1 MDKAGLLQLPGRPEE
16 QDWLRERLEVLTAR
30 EGIALDAAIQRHPAQ
45 DSTEVV
51 SLLASLDE
59 YEVLGGIQSYEDLG
73 LYYLEETNARLLAL
87 RDYIDLDKLGRQYEA
102 QHPGRFAGGCYVVY
116 PRKGVTG
123 FYDGVNLPG
132 PDYSWSLRLKLAS
145 SAVPEGVWLRLPD
158 YSAMTDRPDE
168 VALALDELKTRSL
181 ENCMLLDV
189 RCSLPELGNLMEQ
202 YDSALEL
209 VNDGSD
215 LGYVL
220 DEQGQGMP
228 HFMERFAAAL
238 EFEHCRDLRL
248 ALDISQNL
256 HCYEWVPRDGLKD
269 FGRRKL
275 LEAGVSEELLDS
287 GCIDLEGYGADLL
300 EEAGYVLTAD
310 ESAYITRNNLEFL
323 RDWSAPEEAGLS
335 MEQQ

>member
-132 PDYSWSLRLKLAS
+132 PDYNDIMD
-145 SAVPEGVWLRLPD
+145 V
-158 YSAMTDRPDE
+158 RPGE
-168 VALALDELKTRSL
+168 IRLALDALGVQTIRECTLL
-181 ENCMLLDV
+181 EA
-189 RCSLPELGNLMEQ
+189 RCSLPGITGLEDAYRGRLEDLIYDGQNLGFILQEQ
-202 YDSALEL
+202 
-209 VNDGSD
+209 N
-215 LGYVL
+215 
-220 DEQGQGMP
+220 QGQKGFLQAYLWILEYEHCATLP
-228 HFMERFAAAL
+228 AAL
-238 EFEHCRDLRL
+238 DLAQNLNRYQVVRADQLQDMAWMDLRVRL
-248 ALDISQNL
+248 GCVDRAL
-256 HCYEWVPRDGLKD
+256 
-269 FGRRKL
+269 
-275 LEAGVSEELLDS
+275 S
-287 GCIDLEGYGADLL
+287 GCIDLERYGLDLL
-300 EEAGYVLTAD
+300 RKKGYTLTED
-310 ESAYITRNNLEFL
+310 GCAYIARQQTQ
-323 RDWSAPEEAGLS
+323 SQAP
-335 MEQQ
+335 QQMQQM

>member
-145 SAVPEGVWLRLPD
+145 SAVPEGVWLALPD
-158 YSAMTDRPDE
+158 YNDIMDVRPGE
-168 VALALDELKTRSL
+168 IRLALDALGVQTIRECTLL
-181 ENCMLLDV
+181 EA
-189 RCSLPELGNLMEQ
+189 RCSLPGITG
-202 YDSALEL
+202 LEDAYRGRL
-209 VNDGSD
+209 EDMTVRTWD
-215 LGYVL
+215 LSS
-220 DEQGQGMP
+220 
-228 HFMERFAAAL
+228 RN
-238 EFEHCRDLRL
+238 RTR
-248 ALDISQNL
+248 
-256 HCYEWVPRDGLKD
+256 
-269 FGRRKL
+269 GRR
-275 LEAGVSEELLDS
+275 GSSRPIS
-287 GCIDLEGYGADLL
+287 GYWSMS
-300 EEAGYVLTAD
+300 TAPPCPLPW
-310 ESAYITRNNLEFL
+310 IWRRT
-323 RDWSAPEEAGLS
+323 
-335 MEQQ
+335 

>member
-145 SAVPEGVWLRLPD
+145 SAVPEGV
-158 YSAMTDRPDE
+158 A
-168 VALALDELKTRSL
+168 
-181 ENCMLLDV
+181 
-189 RCSLPELGNLMEQ
+189 G
-202 YDSALEL
+202 
-209 VNDGSD
+209 
-215 LGYVL
+215 
-220 DEQGQGMP
+220 
-228 HFMERFAAAL
+228 AA
-238 EFEHCRDLRL
+238 
-248 ALDISQNL
+248 
-256 HCYEWVPRDGLKD
+256 GLQRHH
-269 FGRRKL
+269 GR
-275 LEAGVSEELLDS
+275 EAGGDPAGPGRS
-287 GCIDLEGYGADLL
+287 GCADHPGVHP
-300 EEAGYVLTAD
+300 AGGPVQPAWDHRLGGC
-310 ESAYITRNNLEFL
+310 I
-323 RDWSAPEEAGLS
+323 
-335 MEQQ
+335 

>member
-145 SAVPEGVWLRLPD
+145 SAVPEGV
-158 YSAMTDRPDE
+158 A
-168 VALALDELKTRSL
+168 
-181 ENCMLLDV
+181 
-189 RCSLPELGNLMEQ
+189 G
-202 YDSALEL
+202 
-209 VNDGSD
+209 
-215 LGYVL
+215 
-220 DEQGQGMP
+220 
-228 HFMERFAAAL
+228 AA
-238 EFEHCRDLRL
+238 
-248 ALDISQNL
+248 
-256 HCYEWVPRDGLKD
+256 GLQRHH
-269 FGRRKL
+269 GR
-275 LEAGVSEELLDS
+275 EAGGDPAGPGRSGRADHPGVHPAGGTVQPAWDHRLG
-287 GCIDLEGYGADLL
+287 GCI
-300 EEAGYVLTAD
+300 
-310 ESAYITRNNLEFL
+310 
-323 RDWSAPEEAGLS
+323 
-335 MEQQ
+335 